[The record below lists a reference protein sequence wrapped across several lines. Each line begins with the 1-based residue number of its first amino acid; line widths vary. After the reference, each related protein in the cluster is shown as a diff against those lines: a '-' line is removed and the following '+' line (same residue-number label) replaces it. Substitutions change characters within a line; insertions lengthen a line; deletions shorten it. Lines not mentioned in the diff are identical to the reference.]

1 MITSLKR
8 VIRAGFVGFWR
19 NAFVSL
25 SAIFVITVTL
35 TVVGGSMLISQ
46 LLKVSL
52 IQIQEKVDINVYTVT
67 TADERDV
74 LGLKESL
81 EQLPDVREVVY
92 TSREDALEQ
101 FRIRHQNDQLT
112 IQALE
117 ELGENPL
124 GASLSIRAKET
135 SQYESIAL
143 FLKAQQDVESTD
155 APLIDKI
162 NYNNNKEAIN
172 KLTSIIDTVKR
183 SSFVAML
190 VLIGSSIL
198 IAFNTIRLAIY
209 TSREEISVM
218 RLVGASNMF
227 IRGPFVLQGV
237 LYGLIS
243 GVITLLILYPAV
255 LWLGP
260 STEVFFEFNIFNYFV
275 ENFGHLFTILVGSGI
290 VLGVVSSTL
299 AIARYLRV

>member
-8 VIRAGFVGFWR
+8 VIRSGFVGFWR

-35 TVVGGSMLISQ
+35 TVVGGVILVSQ
-46 LLKVSL
+46 LLNSSL
-52 IQIQEKVDINVYTVT
+52 AQIREKVDINVYMVT
-67 TADERDV
+67 SAEETAIND
-74 LGLKESL
+74 LKLSL
-81 EQLPDVREVVY
+81 ESLPDVREVIY
-92 TSREDALEQ
+92 TSREDALAQ
-101 FRIRHQNDQLT
+101 FRERHQNDELT

-135 SQYESIAL
+135 SQYESIAN
-143 FLKAQQDVESTD
+143 FLEERRAGETPE
-155 APLIDKI
+155 APLIDRI
-162 NYNNNKEAIN
+162 NFNQNREAIN
-172 KLTSIIDTVKR
+172 KLTSIIETVER
-183 SSFVAML
+183 TSFIAMV
-190 VLIGSSIL
+190 VLIVSSIL

-218 RLVGASNMF
+218 RLVGASNTF

-237 LYGLIS
+237 MYGLVS
-243 GVITLLILYPAV
+243 GVVTLLILYPTV

-260 STEVFFEFNIFNYFV
+260 GTESFFSLNIFTYFV
-275 ENFGHLFTILVGSGI
+275 NNFGYLFAVLVGSGI
-290 VLGVVSSTL
+290 ILGTVSSTL